1 MNPTSFQF
9 WMNWITDPEWWQ
21 VIGNFL
27 VIIVAL
33 GVALKDELR
42 WIFESKPDLKVEEIE
57 YTLFDK
63 TSSGELKL
71 RVKNHGN
78 SLATDISCDWA
89 ICRKD
94 TKESIVDSTRM
105 PFSLGI
111 IGPDNI
117 CRRTLGVGFGLNT
130 SEPHEIWISLKC
142 VERIHKPKKYPLE
155 MNIGVKERKVRFGSV
170 P

>member
-1 MNPTSFQF
+1 
-9 WMNWITDPEWWQ
+9 MNWVTDPEWWQ
-21 VIGNFL
+21 AIGTFL
-27 VIIVAL
+27 AIVLAL
-33 GVALKDELR
+33 SIALKDKLKSMFEL
-42 WIFESKPDLKVEEIE
+42 KPDLKVEEIE

-78 SLATDISCDWA
+78 LLATNVYCTWA
-89 ICRKD
+89 IYRKD

-117 CRRTLGVGFGLNT
+117 CNRTLGVGFGLNT

-142 VERIHKPKKYPLE
+142 EERTHKQKKYPLK
-155 MNIGVKERKVRFGSV
+155 MNISPPRSTV
-170 P
+170 